1 MSEARKMGK
10 KPVGR
15 AERALAPND
24 YPVRASDEPIP
35 RAGSL
40 GTSDARDD
48 LDGSKERGPKRRA
61 KNRGE
66 GPGIGARAPAAAR
79 REGG

>member
-15 AERALAPND
+15 AERASPERLSGQSLDGRSHGRVPSN
-24 YPVRASDEPIP
+24 VR
-35 RAGSL
+35 RQ
-40 GTSDARDD
+40 DD